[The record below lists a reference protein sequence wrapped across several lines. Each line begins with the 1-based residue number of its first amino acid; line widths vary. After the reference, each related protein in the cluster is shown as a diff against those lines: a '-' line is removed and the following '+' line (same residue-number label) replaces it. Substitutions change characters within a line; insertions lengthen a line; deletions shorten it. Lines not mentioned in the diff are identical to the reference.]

1 MVDLG
6 PKLARCRGVK
16 ALTVLLFVACT
27 PTAAT
32 PPDAATTRADAPAAD
47 AGGSAGSAASIPY
60 MIGIKADG
68 TLDAATTMK
77 SWLGRSIDIVGATIT
92 TTSFMFTDPTH
103 PYAGTP
109 MPALDISFPLLSCW
123 DSGDAGGYDD
133 LGTAASGGYDAQ
145 YKAMADYLVSLQN
158 PTALVA
164 IGWEMTGNWYCWSV
178 GSTGGQNVSAANYT
192 AAFKHAAQIIRQEF
206 AAAGKPVPL
215 IEFCFAWEQSDPTSY
230 WPGKFDATGNPG
242 GADTISADV
251 YQALATQYSNNG
263 STTSWAMIQSNTGLA
278 SPVQYDLDWLVTFAQ
293 QQDVLIGLREYGA
306 GESDSGGAGSR
317 GPTCTPMAPGLDDP
331 TFYTT
336 ASKWLDGLGAR
347 AAYNIVADDAP
358 ADDFLTPG
366 CNAAEQA
373 SWTNRYAGTTFGGT
387 WW

>member
-1 MVDLG
+1 MRATLSLG
-6 PKLARCRGVK
+6 VVILAACNPSATLSDGAGV
-16 ALTVLLFVACT
+16 
-27 PTAAT
+27 
-32 PPDAATTRADAPAAD
+32 DAPTSGD
-47 AGGSAGSAASIPY
+47 APSSASSIPY
-60 MIGIKADG
+60 MLGIKADQ
-68 TLDAATTMK
+68 TLDAAVTMK
-77 SWLGRSIDIVGATIT
+77 SWLGRPIDIVGATIT

-103 PYAGTP
+103 PYLGTP

-123 DSGDAGGYDD
+123 DGGDSGGYND
-133 LGTAASGGYDAQ
+133 LGAAASGGYDAQ

-158 PTALVA
+158 HTALVA

-178 GSTGGQNVSAANYT
+178 GSSGGQNVTAANYR
-192 AAFKHAAQIIRQEF
+192 AAYKRAAQIIRQAF
-206 AAAGKPVPL
+206 ATAGKPVPL
-215 IEFCFAWEQSDPTSY
+215 IEFCFAWEQSDPMSY
-230 WPGKFDATGNPG
+230 WPGKFDATSNPG

-263 STTSWAMIQSNTGLA
+263 NTATWPMIQSNTGLA
-278 SPVQYDLDWLVTFAQ
+278 SPVQYDLDWLVNFAH

-306 GESDSGGAGSR
+306 GKSGSGGAGSH
-317 GPTCTPMAPGLDDP
+317 GPSCTPAAPGLDDP
-331 TFYTT
+331 TFYTD

-366 CNAAEQA
+366 CNPAEQA
-373 SWTNRYAGTTFGGT
+373 SWTSRYAGTTFGGT

>member
-1 MVDLG
+1 MRTVVILV
-6 PKLARCRGVK
+6 LA
-16 ALTVLLFVACT
+16 LVACSHSS
-27 PTAAT
+27 AMQNDSN
-32 PPDAATTRADAPAAD
+32 DAAASAGGDAPTLD
-47 AGGSAGSAASIPY
+47 ANGGSGGSSIPY
-60 MIGIKADG
+60 MIGIKADQ
-68 TLDAATTMK
+68 TLDAATTMQ

-92 TTSFMFTDPTH
+92 TTSFMFTDPSH
-103 PYAGTP
+103 PYTG

-133 LGTAASGGYDAQ
+133 LGAAASGDYDAQ
-145 YKAMADYLVSLQN
+145 YKAMADYLVGLQN
-158 PTALVA
+158 HTALVA

-178 GSTGGQNVSAANYT
+178 GSTGGQNVNAANYT
-192 AAFKHAAQIIRQEF
+192 AAFKRAAQIIRQEF
-206 AAAGKPVPL
+206 TAAGKPVPL

-230 WPGKFDATGNPG
+230 WPGKYDATNNPG

-263 STTSWAMIQSNTGLA
+263 ATTTWAMIQSNTGLA
-278 SPVQYDLDWLVTFAQ
+278 SPVQYDLDWLATFAQ

-306 GESDSGGAGSR
+306 GEADSGGAGSR

-331 TFYTT
+331 TFYAG

-373 SWTNRYAGTTFGGT
+373 SWTSRYAGTTFGGT